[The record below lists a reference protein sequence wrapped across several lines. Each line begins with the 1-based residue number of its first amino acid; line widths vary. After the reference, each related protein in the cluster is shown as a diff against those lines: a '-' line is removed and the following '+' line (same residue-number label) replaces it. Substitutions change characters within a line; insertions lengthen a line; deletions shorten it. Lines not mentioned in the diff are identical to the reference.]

1 MESTGSRTLFPLM
14 TPDSPPTFRLLE
26 TLRLDHGVVVRR
38 ERHLRRLEQ
47 AARHFGFA
55 WAQPRIEAALVEAA
69 AAAPAGIHRLRLLAD
84 AAGAVEVSCTPHV
97 DSSTMPW
104 RVAFAN
110 APIDSADPFLRHKT
124 TQREAYDTAR
134 RGRPD
139 VDDVLLWNERRE
151 LTESTIANVVV
162 EIAGGRWTPAVNAG
176 LLPGILRGE
185 LLETGAIRERVITR
199 GEVVRAERLWLINS
213 LRGWIEAVLVR

>member
-1 MESTGSRTLFPLM
+1 M
-14 TPDSPPTFRLLE
+14 TPDQPPAFRLLE
-26 TLRLDHGVVVRR
+26 TMRLEDGIVARRDRHVRR
-38 ERHLRRLEQ
+38 MQE

-55 WAQPRIEAALVEAA
+55 WEPQQVERAIAEAA
-69 AAAPAGIHRLRLLAD
+69 AAHPAGVYRLRLLAD
-84 AAGAVEVSCTPHV
+84 ATGNPEAACTPHA
-97 DSSTMPW
+97 DATATPW

-110 APIDSADPFLRHKT
+110 APVGSADPFLRHKT
-124 TQREAYDTAR
+124 THRAAYDTAR

-162 EIAGGRWTPAVNAG
+162 EIEGQQWTPPVDSG
-176 LLPGILRGE
+176 LLAGTLRGE
-185 LLETGAIRERVITR
+185 LLDSGAIRERVITR

-213 LRGWIEAVLVR
+213 VRGWIEALLVR

>member
-1 MESTGSRTLFPLM
+1 M
-14 TPDSPPTFRLLE
+14 TPDQPLAFRLLE
-26 TLRLDHGVVVRR
+26 TMRLEDGSVARRDRHVRR
-38 ERHLRRLEQ
+38 MQE

-55 WAQPRIEAALVEAA
+55 WKQERIEAAIAEAA
-69 AAAPAGIHRLRLLAD
+69 AAHPAGVYRLRLLAD
-84 AAGAVEVSCTPHV
+84 AAGDPEAACTPHA
-97 DSSTMPW
+97 DAAAMPW

-124 TQREAYDTAR
+124 SHREAYDTAR

-162 EIAGGRWTPAVNAG
+162 EIDGRKWTPPVDSG
-176 LLPGILRGE
+176 LLAGTLRGE
-185 LLETGAIRERVITR
+185 LLDAGVIHERVITR

-213 LRGWIEAVLVR
+213 VRGWIEAMLVR